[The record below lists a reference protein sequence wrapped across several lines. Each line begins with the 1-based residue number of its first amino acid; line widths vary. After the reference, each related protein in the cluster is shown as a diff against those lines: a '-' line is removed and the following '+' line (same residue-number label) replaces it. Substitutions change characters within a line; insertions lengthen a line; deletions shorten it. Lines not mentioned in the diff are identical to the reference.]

1 VSNDAGYDERAE
13 DRRCVCNVDHGG
25 LVHADLDS
33 LVQQL
38 YGTVSALLGPRRR
51 LGRPPK
57 LSDAA
62 LVCLAVAQV
71 LVGARS
77 ERHWLR
83 MVSRRLGHLF
93 PYLPQQSGYNKR
105 LRAAT
110 DQIALVLRALA
121 VATPT
126 THDPVRL
133 LDATPLPCG
142 TSRET
147 AKRSALAEI
156 ASYGYCAAHSR
167 WYGGIK
173 LYLLCA
179 PDGMPVNW
187 CLATPR
193 LGERE
198 VAAELLQD
206 TPASLLAGTTV
217 IGDKGF
223 AGASFDRQVGD
234 LGASFQRPDR
244 RDEPTRH
251 GDLGPIRQRIE
262 SVIDTLKGQLGLEQ
276 HGGRTLA
283 GVWVRVAQRLLA
295 LAAALWFN
303 QRLGRPGRHLT
314 AYDH

>member
-1 VSNDAGYDERAE
+1 M
-13 DRRCVCNVDHGG
+13 
-25 LVHADLDS
+25 HADLDS

-38 YGTVSALLGPRRR
+38 YGTVTTLLGPRRR

-57 LSDAA
+57 LSDAG

-126 THDPVRL
+126 THEPVRL

-147 AKRSALAEI
+147 VKRSALAEI
-156 ASYGYCAAHSR
+156 AGYGYCAAHSR
-167 WYGGIK
+167 WYWGLK
-173 LYLLCA
+173 LYLLTA

-206 TPASLLAGTTV
+206 TPRPLLAGTTV
-217 IGDKGF
+217 IGDKGV
-223 AGASFDRQVGD
+223 AGAAFERQV
-234 LGASFQRPDR
+234 R
-244 RDEPTRH
+244 
-251 GDLGPIRQRIE
+251 DLGPA
-262 SVIDTLKGQLGLEQ
+262 SS
-276 HGGRTLA
+276 A
-283 GVWVRVAQRLLA
+283 
-295 LAAALWFN
+295 
-303 QRLGRPGRHLT
+303 LT
-314 AYDH
+314 AATSQPDTAAWVASASASRASSTPSKAS

>member
-1 VSNDAGYDERAE
+1 
-13 DRRCVCNVDHGG
+13 
-25 LVHADLDS
+25 VHADLDS
-33 LVQQL
+33 LVQAL
-38 YGTVSALLGPRRR
+38 YGTVTSLLGPRRR

-57 LSDAA
+57 LPDAA

-71 LVGARS
+71 LLGARS

-93 PYLPQQSGYNKR
+93 PYIPQQSGYNKR

-110 DQIALVLRALA
+110 EQIALVLRALA
-121 VATPT
+121 VQTPT
-126 THDPVRL
+126 TFGPVRL
-133 LDATPLPCG
+133 LDATPIPCG

-147 AKRSALAEI
+147 VKRSALAGL

-167 WYGGIK
+167 WYWGLK
-173 LYLLCA
+173 LYLLTT
-179 PDGMPVNW
+179 PDGMPINW
-187 CLATPR
+187 CLASPR

-198 VAAELLQD
+198 VAAELLQA
-206 TPASLLAGTTV
+206 TPGVLLAATTV

-223 AGASFDRQVGD
+223 AGAQFARQVGELD
-234 LGASFQRPDR
+234 AVFVRPDR

-251 GDLGPIRQRIE
+251 GDLGAIRQRIE
-262 SVIDTLKGQLGLEQ
+262 SVIDTLKGQLGLEA
-276 HGGRTLA
+276 HGGRTVA

-295 LAAALWFN
+295 LAAVLWFN
-303 QRLGRPGRHLT
+303 QQLGRPGRHLT

>member
-1 VSNDAGYDERAE
+1 M
-13 DRRCVCNVDHGG
+13 
-25 LVHADLDS
+25 HADLDS

-38 YGTVSALLGPRRR
+38 YDTITGLLGPRRR
-51 LGRPPK
+51 PGRAGRPPK

-71 LVGARS
+71 LLGARS

-83 MVSRRLGHLF
+83 MVHRRLGHLF
-93 PYLPQQSGYNKR
+93 PYIPQQSGYNKR
-105 LRAAT
+105 LRASAE
-110 DQIALVLRALA
+110 QIALVLRALA
-121 VATPT
+121 VQSPSTFG
-126 THDPVRL
+126 PVRL
-133 LDATPLPCG
+133 LDATPVPCG

-147 AKRSALAEI
+147 VKRSALAGL

-167 WYGGIK
+167 WYWGLK
-173 LYLLCA
+173 LYLLTA

-187 CLATPR
+187 CLASPR

-198 VAAELLQD
+198 VAAELLAD
-206 TPASLLAGTTV
+206 TPRPLLAGTTV

-223 AGASFDRQVGD
+223 AGAAFDRHVAGLD
-234 LGASFQRPDR
+234 AAFQRPDR
-244 RDEPTRH
+244 RDEPARH
-251 GDLGPIRQRIE
+251 GDLGAIRQRIE

-276 HGGRTLA
+276 HGGRTIA

-295 LAAALWFN
+295 LAAVLWFN
-303 QRLGRPGRHLT
+303 QQLGRPGRHLT

>member
-1 VSNDAGYDERAE
+1 MSGYAEHVERAE

-38 YGTVSALLGPRRR
+38 YGTVTTLLGPRRR

-57 LSDAA
+57 LSDAG

-126 THDPVRL
+126 THEPVRL

-147 AKRSALAEI
+147 VKRSALAEI
-156 ASYGYCAAHSR
+156 AGYGYCAAHSR
-167 WYGGIK
+167 WYWGLK
-173 LYLLCA
+173 LYLLTA

-187 CLATPR
+187 CLATPALASAR
-193 LGERE
+193 SRPSCSRTPRGRCWPARPSSGTKALPGPHSSGRSGIWG
-198 VAAELLQD
+198 
-206 TPASLLAGTTV
+206 PASSA
-217 IGDKGF
+217 
-223 AGASFDRQVGD
+223 
-234 LGASFQRPDR
+234 
-244 RDEPTRH
+244 
-251 GDLGPIRQRIE
+251 
-262 SVIDTLKGQLGLEQ
+262 
-276 HGGRTLA
+276 
-283 GVWVRVAQRLLA
+283 
-295 LAAALWFN
+295 
-303 QRLGRPGRHLT
+303 LT
-314 AYDH
+314 AATSQPDTAAWVASASASRASSTPSKAS

>member
-1 VSNDAGYDERAE
+1 M
-13 DRRCVCNVDHGG
+13 
-25 LVHADLDS
+25 HADLDS

-51 LGRPPK
+51 RGRPPK
-57 LSDAA
+57 LSDPA

-71 LVGARS
+71 LLGARS

-105 LRAAT
+105 LRAASN
-110 DQIALVLRALA
+110 QISLVLRALA
-121 VATPT
+121 LATPT

-142 TSRET
+142 SSRET
-147 AKRSALAEI
+147 VKRSALAEL
-156 ASYGYCAAHSR
+156 AGYGYCPAHSR
-167 WYGGIK
+167 WYWGLK

-187 CLATPR
+187 CLASPR

-198 VAAELLQD
+198 VAAELLAD
-206 TPASLLAGTTV
+206 TPPRLLAGTTV

-223 AGASFDRQVGD
+223 AGAVFDRQVAE
-234 LGASFQRPDR
+234 LGACFQRPDR
-244 RDEPTRH
+244 RDEPLRH
-251 GDLGPIRQRIE
+251 GDLGGIRQRIE
-262 SVIDTLKGQLGLEQ
+262 SVIDTLKGQLSLEQ
-276 HGGRTLA
+276 HGGRTTT

-303 QRLGRPGRHLT
+303 QQLGRPGRHLT